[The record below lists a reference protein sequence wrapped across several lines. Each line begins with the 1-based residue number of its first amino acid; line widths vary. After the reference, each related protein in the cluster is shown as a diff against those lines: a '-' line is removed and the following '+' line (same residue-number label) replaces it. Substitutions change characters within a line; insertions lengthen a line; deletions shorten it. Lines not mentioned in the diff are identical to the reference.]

1 MKKLLIIAFLSLVSS
16 ASFYSCKSSHDGNCA
31 TYGGSGA
38 LPVKHV
44 GKSI

>member
-1 MKKLLIIAFLSLVSS
+1 MRKVLFIAAALFFTSVG
-16 ASFYSCKSSHDGNCA
+16 FYSCKSSHDGNCA

-44 GKSI
+44 GKSL